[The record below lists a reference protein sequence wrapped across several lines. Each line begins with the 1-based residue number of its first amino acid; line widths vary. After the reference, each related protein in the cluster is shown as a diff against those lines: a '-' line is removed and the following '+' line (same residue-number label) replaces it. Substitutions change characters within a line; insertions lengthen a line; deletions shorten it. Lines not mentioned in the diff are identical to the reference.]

1 MKKILFAAILFAAML
16 LLLITSGCRSRA
28 EERAVFAQ
36 DMTDPSAE
44 FSASASGTDNE
55 ILVIQLPGTT
65 YSNPENLI
73 EGNSLTTLRN
83 KGFKR
88 VQIKGSDNKIILEKN
103 LD

>member
-1 MKKILFAAILFAAML
+1 MKKILFAAIIFAGML
-16 LLLITSGCRSRA
+16 LLIASGCRSRA

-36 DMTDPSAE
+36 DMTDPAAQ
-44 FSASASGTDNE
+44 FKASASGTNNE

-65 YSNPENLI
+65 YAGMENPI
-73 EGNSLTTLRN
+73 EGNSLKTLRD

-88 VQIKGSDNKIILEKN
+88 VEIKGSDNKIILEKN